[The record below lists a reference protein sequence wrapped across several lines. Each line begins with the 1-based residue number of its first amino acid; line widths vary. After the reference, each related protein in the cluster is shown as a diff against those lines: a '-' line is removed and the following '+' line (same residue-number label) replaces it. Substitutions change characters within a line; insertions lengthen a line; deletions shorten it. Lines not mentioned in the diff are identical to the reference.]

1 MLANDLSTLYLCLI
15 CICVCMCVRVLV
27 CLCECM
33 CFCSSSG
40 VPVASIDTTNISFGM
55 GSNGMLHESRKTRAH
70 WMSEWTNE
78 RTNEQNHLTDKA
90 NMRYSAPDA
99 VSVFRKI
106 WHVISARKD
115 NTKIRSK
122 PSWLSIHGWMYV
134 HAANGTFRSIHHY
147 HHHCHHTGCFV
158 SNFFCALFH
167 QINNFP
173 HPTKVDVIFLYNAEN
188 NNDDNRVSLV
198 FCLRSVPVSACL
210 CSFFLGQISKNRLQ
224 FPVEIEI
231 ENSLANKKGW
241 N

>member
-1 MLANDLSTLYLCLI
+1 M
-15 CICVCMCVRVLV
+15 CVCVLV
-27 CLCECM
+27 CLCACVSVCVFVVRAGSRSHQSTLRTFRSGWDRMGCCM
-33 CFCSSSG
+33 KAEKRELIEW
-40 VPVASIDTTNISFGM
+40 VNEPTN
-55 GSNGMLHESRKTRAH
+55 A
-70 WMSEWTNE
+70 
-78 RTNEQNHLTDKA
+78 QNHLTDKA

-158 SNFFCALFH
+158 SNVFCALFH

-224 FPVEIEI
+224 FPVEIE
-231 ENSLANKKGW
+231 NSLANKKGW